1 MKKII
6 ALILILM
13 CIYSYAMGEAP
24 ATPTDLQECEV
35 EIILQ
40 PTVTIWS
47 DRQPIMQEGEVVTL
61 YSKVENTEGWI
72 IKYQWEW
79 GMDGIFTTI
88 PEATEPTYSFIA
100 TKESLALDY
109 RLIIYFKRDCNN

>member
-1 MKKII
+1 MKRFI
-6 ALILILM
+6 ILIITLCM
-13 CIYSYAMGEAP
+13 LYSSVFAE
-24 ATPTDLQECEV
+24 ATPTDLQE
-35 EIILQ
+35 IQ

-47 DRQPIMQEGEVVTL
+47 DRKPIMQKDEVVTL

-72 IKYQWEW
+72 IKYQWEC
-79 GMDGIFTTI
+79 GTNDIFIAI

-109 RLIIYFKRDCNN
+109 RLIIYFKHEWGNQ